1 MRLATAVFVGA
12 ALLVAAG
19 VCAPAYGFQEDPDG
33 WWTIRSVRNGPL
45 LAHFVM
51 IEGPAAR
58 DPDRYREAVARL
70 CPGDAMCQVHFWDDP
85 QEAAAGLPF
94 TDAQADAKAAGYF
107 QNPHSGALALTFA
120 CRILDDPEQCFSTQ
134 FQRRTP

>member
-58 DPDRYREAVARL
+58 DPDRYR
-70 CPGDAMCQVHFWDDP
+70 
-85 QEAAAGLPF
+85 
-94 TDAQADAKAAGYF
+94 
-107 QNPHSGALALTFA
+107 
-120 CRILDDPEQCFSTQ
+120 
-134 FQRRTP
+134 